1 MYGDLIRL
9 DPDGGSPDEALT
21 RFPLDASAAD
31 GGMDER
37 SLRDLLF
44 RFPETLPIA
53 AIDAAYQGAIPVCRE
68 LWTPAGYVDALYV
81 NPAGRLTLAEFK
93 LWRNPQARREVIG
106 QILDYAKELA
116 SWGYEDLQREVS
128 KTMGRAGNVLFELVR
143 ARLPDANEA
152 EFVDHVTRHLRR
164 GEFLLLIVGDG
175 IREGVENIVD
185 FVQRHSGLHFNLAL
199 VEAAVYRDGA
209 SRRIVQ
215 PRVVAR
221 TEIVRRVVYED
232 RIGSEAP
239 PLDDTVDDEPLSE
252 RQQENLRFWQAV
264 LRDYAFSDVTL
275 EVPAATKGAAL
286 FVKVRNSEFG
296 DWGLWFTAFLY
307 HSPPAHIGCYLTCRK
322 GIATA
327 VRLFGEMGE
336 SFEEL
341 RRDVGGD
348 LDQWTNSAGRPRLG
362 FHREVKFPLVVGG
375 EETDD
380 FHDAV
385 LWMRDCLN
393 RLVSTLHPRLQQRL
407 SAGR

>member
-21 RFPLDASAAD
+21 RIPLDASAAD

-37 SLRDLLF
+37 PLRNLLF
-44 RFPETLPIA
+44 WFPETLPIA

-106 QILDYAKELA
+106 QILDYAKELT
-116 SWGYEDLQREVS
+116 SWGYEDLQREAS

-215 PRVVAR
+215 PRVLAR
-221 TEIVRRVVYED
+221 TEIVRRVGYED

-286 FVKVRNSEFG
+286 FVKVRNSGFG
-296 DWGLWFTAFLY
+296 DSGL
-307 HSPPAHIGCYLTCRK
+307 
-322 GIATA
+322 
-327 VRLFGEMGE
+327 
-336 SFEEL
+336 
-341 RRDVGGD
+341 
-348 LDQWTNSAGRPRLG
+348 
-362 FHREVKFPLVVGG
+362 
-375 EETDD
+375 
-380 FHDAV
+380 
-385 LWMRDCLN
+385 
-393 RLVSTLHPRLQQRL
+393 
-407 SAGR
+407 